1 MNLSEALNAA
11 LPEIP
16 KTRYARERPPRL
28 DPELI
33 VREDTLDGE
42 PIIGVLQREGSNYF
56 RFPPGQWRL
65 AELFDGVRSYE
76 EIAELYNEETGA
88 TFTTEDIRV
97 FVGNLE
103 EVGLWFKTPQERNLA
118 LSEKLMAQRS
128 HRAHGGSRVN
138 VANISFSAWDPDRY
152 LTWLEG
158 RVGRFIYSKWCVLAV
173 VLLFCFEGF
182 FFSAKWSVIGPDIP
196 EFYNFTHK
204 TFADIVQFWVLLFV
218 LGFIH
223 ESAHGLTCKHYGGEV
238 HSMGLL
244 FMYLVPCFFV
254 DVTETWVS
262 ATKVQRLATIIA
274 GIWIELVVCG
284 FAIIVWINTPP
295 GQWLHELTYKVILL
309 TGVAVVVMNINPLL
323 KIDGYYFLTE
333 FIGIP
338 DLKERSTAF
347 VSGWVQK
354 RILRLPVEVIPI
366 PRRRMPLF
374 VLYALASG
382 AYSYLL
388 LFTFIHFTY
397 NVASHWLAEF
407 ALIPAGVLAFIMFR
421 SRLRSLRDLALRVWS
436 NGVGLGFRWRPLPA
450 IAIAILL
457 GLLFV
462 PFWRDRED
470 AWFVIQPGRSATL
483 HASIDGTVDKV
494 FVREGEAVRAGQ
506 PLLAMTSDDAAS
518 MRSSADA
525 ETGSAHFNV
534 FDAEMRGQSVGAGAA
549 EEGAAVRSAGLA
561 REAQASLIVT
571 APSDGIVMTRDPASL
586 LHQDVASGEALLTLA
601 GDGARAARIFV
612 PATALDRIP
621 PDAQVGLAPPGRF
634 SVVRMK
640 LPPMQG
646 EAVDLPPGL
655 IPKQDYK
662 GVVMPTFYSARM
674 TLPAMAGDLPLGLSG
689 QARIFG
695 ERRSLFQR
703 VMTVLFNLFRAHV
716 W

>member
-16 KTRYARERPPRL
+16 KARYARERPPYL

-65 AELFDGVRSYE
+65 AELFDGIRSYE
-76 EIAELYNEETGA
+76 EIAALYNEETGA
-88 TFTTEDIRV
+88 EFTTDDIRI
-97 FVGNLE
+97 FVGNLD
-103 EVGLWFKTPQERNLA
+103 EVGLWYKTPQEKNLA

-128 HRAHGGSRVN
+128 RRAHGTSRLN

-152 LTWLEG
+152 LTWLDG
-158 RVGRFIYSKWCVLAV
+158 RVGRFVYSNWCVLAV
-173 VLLFCFEGF
+173 VLLFCFEGLF
-182 FFSAKWSVIGPDIP
+182 FIAKWNVIGPDIP

-244 FMYLVPCFFV
+244 FMYLVPCFYV

-284 FAIIVWINTPP
+284 FAVMIWLNTPP

-333 FIGIP
+333 AIGIP
-338 DLKERSTAF
+338 DLKERSTSF
-347 VSGWVQK
+347 VTEWFQK
-354 RILRLPVEVIPI
+354 HILRLPVEVISI
-366 PRRRMPLF
+366 PRRRTPLF

-407 ALIPAGVLAFIMFR
+407 ALIPAGVLAFIMFK
-421 SRLRSLRDLALRVWS
+421 SRLRSLRELASKVWS
-436 NGVGLGFRWRPLPA
+436 SGLGSGFRWRPLHGVA
-450 IAIAILL
+450 IAMVLA
-457 GLLFV
+457 LLFV

-470 AWFVIQPGRSATL
+470 AWFVIQPSHSATL
-483 HASIDGTVDKV
+483 HASIDGTVDSV
-494 FVREGEAVRAGQ
+494 FVQEGQAVRTGQ
-506 PLLAMTSDDAAS
+506 PLLVIASMDAAS
-518 MRSSADA
+518 MRSSAAA
-525 ETGSAHFNV
+525 ETGSAHFDA
-534 FDAEMRGQSVGAGAA
+534 FDAEMRGQSVGTAAA
-549 EEGAAVRSAGLA
+549 EEGAASRSAGLA
-561 REAQASLIVT
+561 REAQSSLTVV
-571 APSDGIVMTRDPASL
+571 APADGIVMTRDPSAL
-586 LHQDVASGEALLTLA
+586 LHQDVASGETLITIA
-601 GDGARAARIFV
+601 DDGPRSVSVFV
-612 PATALDRIP
+612 PATALDRISP
-621 PDAQVGLAPPGRF
+621 GAEVALAPPGRF
-634 SVVRMK
+634 SVIRMT
-640 LPPMQG
+640 LLPMQG
-646 EAVDLPPGL
+646 EAAKLPPGL
-655 IPKQDYK
+655 ITKQDYK
-662 GVVMPTFYSARM
+662 GVVLPTFYSARM
-674 TLPAMAGDLPLGLSG
+674 TLPASAGDLPLGLSG
-689 QARIFG
+689 HARIFG
-695 ERRSLFQR
+695 ERRSIFQR
-703 VMTVLFNLFRAHV
+703 LVTMLLNIVRAHI